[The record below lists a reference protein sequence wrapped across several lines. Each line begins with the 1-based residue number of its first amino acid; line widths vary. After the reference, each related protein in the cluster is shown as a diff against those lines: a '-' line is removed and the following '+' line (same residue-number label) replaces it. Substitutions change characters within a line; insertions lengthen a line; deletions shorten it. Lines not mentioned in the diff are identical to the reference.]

1 MPLPPRNPGARLSGA
16 VLHRAAAALIT
27 FCEYHRPRLR
37 SYIDSLELSFT
48 ASSGSGKF
56 LSPSDADDNDS
67 YSSGGSGGQGKT
79 LIVPLKNNKKSIILG
94 YPGSEKGIPVAE
106 AQALAV
112 LIDTVYLSALVN
124 CSPARRSAVLNL
136 LTEIP
141 PDLPRIPGESRKS
154 SFGAGKSTGSIGYAS

>member
-16 VLHRAAAALIT
+16 ILHRAAAALIT

-37 SYIDSLELSFT
+37 SYIDSLELSST
-48 ASSGSGKF
+48 ASYGGGNF
-56 LSPSDADDNDS
+56 LSASDADDNDS
-67 YSSGGSGGQGKT
+67 YASGGSDGQGKILVILTYSKIPIT
-79 LIVPLKNNKKSIILG
+79 LV
-94 YPGSEKGIPVAE
+94 YPGSEKGIPVSE

-141 PDLPRIPGESRKS
+141 PDLPRIQSESRKS
-154 SFGAGKSTGSIGYAS
+154 SLGTGKATGSVGYAS